1 MPRCFWCTDDPLYI
15 AYHDEEWGVPLR
27 DPQRLFE
34 LLLLE
39 GFQAGLSWITVLKK
53 RARYREVLWGFDAE
67 RLARMSDAEIEER
80 LQDAGIIRNRLKLQA
95 ARQNARAWLKLEDP
109 VALLWSFV
117 DGVPK
122 INHFAGRGEVPAV
135 TPEAEAMSKA
145 LRNSLH
151 LCRPDHLLCLHAGRR
166 HGHGSHHRL
175 RPLCRTAG
183 RALTAPGRWLQWP
196 PLPFCLESAV
206 DDLKGR
212 LVVGFLRL
220 FALLPWRAVQAVG
233 SAIGWLMWKL
243 PNGSRQV
250 VRVNLG
256 KCFPD
261 MPAQEREALVG
272 QTLKDIGKTLT
283 ESACAWIWP
292 AQKSLGLI
300 RQVEG
305 MEVLQQAL
313 QSGKGVVLISSHLG
327 NWEMLLQ
334 YVCSLCQPSILYR
347 PPKLEAG
354 GRAAGA
360 PAHATGQR
368 AGPLYP

>member
-1 MPRCFWCTDDPLYI
+1 M
-15 AYHDEEWGVPLR
+15 
-27 DPQRLFE
+27 
-34 LLLLE
+34 
-39 GFQAGLSWITVLKK
+39 
-53 RARYREVLWGFDAE
+53 
-67 RLARMSDAEIEER
+67 
-80 LQDAGIIRNRLKLQA
+80 
-95 ARQNARAWLKLEDP
+95 
-109 VALLWSFV
+109 
-117 DGVPK
+117 
-122 INHFAGRGEVPAV
+122 
-135 TPEAEAMSKA
+135 
-145 LRNSLH
+145 
-151 LCRPDHLLCLHAGRR
+151 
-166 HGHGSHHRL
+166 
-175 RPLCRTAG
+175 
-183 RALTAPGRWLQWP
+183 
-196 PLPFCLESAV
+196 

-347 PPKLEAG
+347 PPKLKAVDELLVRQRTQLGNELAPSTREGILSLVKRVRNGGIAGIAADPEPSLSSGVFVPFFGVPTLTSKFVPSLVHGHKAVAVFMHALRLDDGSGYRVIIEAAPEALYG
-354 GRAAGA
+354 DDVELAVAALNQGIEKQVRQA
-360 PAHATGQR
+360 PSQYMWSMKRFKKRPNGEKKW
-368 AGPLYP
+368 Y

>member
-1 MPRCFWCTDDPLYI
+1 M
-15 AYHDEEWGVPLR
+15 
-27 DPQRLFE
+27 
-34 LLLLE
+34 
-39 GFQAGLSWITVLKK
+39 
-53 RARYREVLWGFDAE
+53 
-67 RLARMSDAEIEER
+67 
-80 LQDAGIIRNRLKLQA
+80 
-95 ARQNARAWLKLEDP
+95 
-109 VALLWSFV
+109 
-117 DGVPK
+117 
-122 INHFAGRGEVPAV
+122 
-135 TPEAEAMSKA
+135 
-145 LRNSLH
+145 
-151 LCRPDHLLCLHAGRR
+151 
-166 HGHGSHHRL
+166 
-175 RPLCRTAG
+175 
-183 RALTAPGRWLQWP
+183 
-196 PLPFCLESAV
+196 

-261 MPAQEREALVG
+261 MAPEAREALVG

-347 PPKLEAG
+347 PPKLKAVDELLVRQRTQLGNELAPSTREGIVSLVKRVRSGGIAGIAADPEPSRTSGVFVPFFGVPTLTSKFVPSLVHGHKAVAVFIHALRLDDGSGYRVIIEA
-354 GRAAGA
+354 A
-360 PAHATGQR
+360 PEA
-368 AGPLYP
+368 LYGDDVELAVTALNQGIEKQVRQAPSQYMWSMKRFKKRPDSEKKWY

>member
-1 MPRCFWCTDDPLYI
+1 M
-15 AYHDEEWGVPLR
+15 
-27 DPQRLFE
+27 
-34 LLLLE
+34 
-39 GFQAGLSWITVLKK
+39 
-53 RARYREVLWGFDAE
+53 
-67 RLARMSDAEIEER
+67 
-80 LQDAGIIRNRLKLQA
+80 
-95 ARQNARAWLKLEDP
+95 
-109 VALLWSFV
+109 
-117 DGVPK
+117 
-122 INHFAGRGEVPAV
+122 
-135 TPEAEAMSKA
+135 
-145 LRNSLH
+145 
-151 LCRPDHLLCLHAGRR
+151 
-166 HGHGSHHRL
+166 
-175 RPLCRTAG
+175 
-183 RALTAPGRWLQWP
+183 
-196 PLPFCLESAV
+196 

-233 SAIGWLMWKL
+233 TAIGWLMWKL

-272 QTLKDIGKTLT
+272 QTLRDIGKTLT

-347 PPKLEAG
+347 PPKLKAVDELLVRQRTQLGNELAPSTREGILSLVKRVRNGGIAGIAADPEPSRSSGVFVPFFGVPTLTSKFVPSLVHGHKAVAVFMHALRLDDGSGYRVIIEAAPEALYG
-354 GRAAGA
+354 DDVELAVAALNQGIEKQVRQA
-360 PAHATGQR
+360 PSQYMWSMKRFKKRPDGEKKW
-368 AGPLYP
+368 Y

>member
-1 MPRCFWCTDDPLYI
+1 
-15 AYHDEEWGVPLR
+15 
-27 DPQRLFE
+27 
-34 LLLLE
+34 
-39 GFQAGLSWITVLKK
+39 
-53 RARYREVLWGFDAE
+53 
-67 RLARMSDAEIEER
+67 
-80 LQDAGIIRNRLKLQA
+80 
-95 ARQNARAWLKLEDP
+95 
-109 VALLWSFV
+109 
-117 DGVPK
+117 
-122 INHFAGRGEVPAV
+122 
-135 TPEAEAMSKA
+135 
-145 LRNSLH
+145 
-151 LCRPDHLLCLHAGRR
+151 
-166 HGHGSHHRL
+166 
-175 RPLCRTAG
+175 
-183 RALTAPGRWLQWP
+183 
-196 PLPFCLESAV
+196 V

-347 PPKLEAG
+347 PPKLKAVDELLVRQRTQLGNELAPSTREGILSLVKRVRNGGIAGIAADPEPSLSSGVFVPFFGVPTLTSKFVPSLVHGHKAVAVFMHALRLDDGSGYRVIIEAAPEALYG
-354 GRAAGA
+354 DDVELAVAALNQGIEKQVRQITDC
-360 PAHATGQR
+360 P
-368 AGPLYP
+368 